1 MSYFK
6 KLIDFLVKPSDEEIL
21 DKWKKENGHDK
32 KKNLT
37 IEDFE
42 RAKHSKRNKNKTL
55 SSNF

>member
-6 KLIDFLVKPSDEEIL
+6 KLIDFLVPKDDEVL

-32 KKNLT
+32 KKKLT

-42 RAKHSKRNKNKTL
+42 RAKHSEKKNKLL

>member
-6 KLIDFLVKPSDEEIL
+6 KLIDFLVPKDDEVL
-21 DKWKKENGHDK
+21 DKWKKENGHAK
-32 KKNLT
+32 SKNLT

-42 RAKHSKRNKNKTL
+42 RAKQSRRNKNKTL

>member
-1 MSYFK
+1 MNYFK
-6 KLIDFLVKPSDEEIL
+6 KLINFLVPKDDEIL
-21 DKWKKENGHDK
+21 EKWKKENGHDK

-42 RAKHSKRNKNKTL
+42 RAKHSKRNKNKIL

>member
-1 MSYFK
+1 MNISYFK
-6 KLIDFLVKPSDEEIL
+6 KLIDFLVPKDDEVL

-42 RAKHSKRNKNKTL
+42 RAKHSEKKNNLL

>member
-1 MSYFK
+1 MNYFK
-6 KLIDFLVKPSDEEIL
+6 KLINFLVPKDDEIL
-21 DKWKKENGHDK
+21 EKWKKENGHDK

-42 RAKHSKRNKNKTL
+42 RAKHSEKKNNLL

>member
-6 KLIDFLVKPSDEEIL
+6 KLIDFLVKPSDDEIL
-21 DKWKKENGHDK
+21 EKWKKENGHDK

-42 RAKHSKRNKNKTL
+42 RAKHSEK
-55 SSNF
+55 

>member
-6 KLIDFLVKPSDEEIL
+6 KLIDFLVPKDDEVL

-42 RAKHSKRNKNKTL
+42 RAKQSKRNKNKTL

>member
-1 MSYFK
+1 MNYFK
-6 KLIDFLVKPSDEEIL
+6 KLIDFLVPKDDEVL

-42 RAKHSKRNKNKTL
+42 RAKQSKKNKNKIL